1 MAKFY
6 YSSTTHS
13 TMKMSLFELLLGKGI
28 DKSMDLTIPMG
39 CRGHS
44 KEHMEMVKGSKEK
57 YIRTKKV
64 LEQT

>member
-1 MAKFY
+1 
-6 YSSTTHS
+6 
-13 TMKMSLFELLLGKGI
+13 MKMSLFELLLGKGI